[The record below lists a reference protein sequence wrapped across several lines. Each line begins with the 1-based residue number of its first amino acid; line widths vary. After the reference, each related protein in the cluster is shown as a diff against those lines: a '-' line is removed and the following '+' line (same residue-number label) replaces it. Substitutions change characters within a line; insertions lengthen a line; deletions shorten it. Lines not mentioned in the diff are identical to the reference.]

1 MAIFA
6 GLGLKLLLGGIPWKS
21 MIGFV
26 LQYWKELLVIGMLA
40 TIIYQN
46 TFEKRWV
53 FFLTTIPYL
62 ELKLEEYEAAIDTI
76 EAANHLLSAT
86 IDKRNSQ
93 IEEWK
98 AKSIELEKKN
108 AVLAGQ
114 LQILRELTNKE
125 VDDILAGPTP
135 QSCEAAIDYLR
146 DSIPDINFIHRG
158 VPIE

>member
-1 MAIFA
+1 MAFFA
-6 GLGLKLLLGGIPWKS
+6 GLGLKLLFGGIPWKS
-21 MIGFV
+21 MIG
-26 LQYWKELLVIGMLA
+26 LALKYWKELLVVGMLS

-53 FFLTTIPYL
+53 FFITTIPYL
-62 ELKLEEYEAAIDTI
+62 ELKLEEYEKAIEKI
-76 EAANHLLSAT
+76 EEANHLLSAT

-108 AVLAGQ
+108 AVLSGQ
-114 LQILRELTNKE
+114 LKLLRELTDAE

-146 DSIPDINFIHRG
+146 DAIPDINYIHRG
-158 VPIE
+158 VIE

>member
-1 MAIFA
+1 MALPFLGI
-6 GLGLKLLLGGIPWKS
+6 GLKILFGGIDFKKW
-21 MIGFV
+21 IG
-26 LQYWKELLVIGMLA
+26 LALKYWKELLVVGMLA

-62 ELKLEEYEAAIDTI
+62 ELKLEEYEEAIDKMET
-76 EAANHLLSAT
+76 ANHLLSAT

-108 AVLAGQ
+108 AALSGQ
-114 LQILRELTNKE
+114 LQLLRELTNKE

-135 QSCEAAIDYLR
+135 QSCEAAMDYLR
-146 DSIPDINFIHRG
+146 DAIPDINYIHRG
-158 VPIE
+158 IIE